1 MTSNVNNTNV
11 NNNALDGL
19 YWGEKNKT
27 ADKNNGA
34 LTQSDFFALLTQQL
48 AYQDPTKPVENDQ
61 MIAQM
66 TNFTMA
72 DGISSLNK
80 SFAGFAES
88 MTSNQALQAS
98 SLVGRSVLT
107 QSDEIVFTGDTLS
120 RGNIVL
126 DKPATT
132 MKISIENDKGE
143 VIQSFSVDNPQVG
156 KNEFIWDG
164 THNGTGSAVAAKS
177 KEGDEGE
184 AGDEEVID
192 RVKAGV
198 YKVKVDVAYA
208 DGSNGSLPVNVY
220 TPVGSVSMNGGAN
233 GSIMLNLLGLGA
245 VKLSDV
251 LEVSYG

>member
-1 MTSNVNNTNV
+1 MTSNVNNSNV
-11 NNNALDGL
+11 NNSALDGM
-19 YWGEKNKT
+19 YWGEKNKV

-34 LTQSDFFALLTQQL
+34 LNQSDFFALLTQQL

-72 DGISSLNK
+72 DGISSLNA

-107 QSDEIVFTGDTLS
+107 QSDEIVFTGDSLS
-120 RGNIVL
+120 RGNISL
-126 DKPATT
+126 DKPANT

-143 VIQSFSVDNPQVG
+143 VIQSFSVDNPKVG

-164 THNGTGSAVAAKS
+164 THNGTGSDVEA
-177 KEGDEGE
+177 EGDDDV
-184 AGDEEVID
+184 AD

-198 YKVKVDVAYA
+198 YKIKVDVAYA

>member
-1 MTSNVNNTNV
+1 MTTNV
-11 NNNALDGL
+11 NNNSALDGM
-19 YWGEKNKT
+19 YWNPDAK
-27 ADKNNGA
+27 APDKNNGA

-72 DGISSLNK
+72 DGIGSLNE
-80 SFAGFAES
+80 SFKGLAQS
-88 MTSNQALQAS
+88 MSSNQALQAS

-120 RGNIVL
+120 RGNIEL
-126 DKPATT
+126 EKAATL
-132 MKISIENDKGE
+132 MKVRIENEKGE
-143 VIQSFSVDNPQVG
+143 LVQSFSVENPQVG

-164 THNGTGSAVAAKS
+164 TYMPSGAGSAAEV
-177 KEGDEGE
+177 DGE
-184 AGDEEVID
+184 LSE

-198 YKVKVDVAYA
+198 YKVKVDVSYA
-208 DGSNGSLPVNVY
+208 DGSNASLPVNVY
-220 TPVGSVSMNGGAN
+220 TPVASVSMNGTG
-233 GSIMLNLLGLGA
+233 GGIMLNLIGLGA
-245 VKLSDV
+245 VKLGDV